1 MRGRS
6 AGPGPFF
13 LFLVLL
19 LGFERSRTWS
29 EGRRKGDVIQG
40 AVGILSDSA
49 LSGSSHG
56 AAGSGGGGE
65 GIFFSW
71 DGVEMWWG
79 GCSWNGGSLTGGRR
93 GSLGRGREQRRELD
107 TMEEEKQDEEKGR
120 AEGGGISCGEMEER
134 RGWSRPWGYVGDGGG
149 GGGEDNI
156 AKHSTPLNHR

>member
-1 MRGRS
+1 MRDRS

-56 AAGSGGGGE
+56 ATAGGEE

-71 DGVEMWWG
+71 DGVEIWWG
-79 GCSWNGGSLTGGRR
+79 GCSWNGGSLRGGRR
-93 GSLGRGREQRRELD
+93 GWLGRGREERRELD
-107 TMEEEKQDEEKGR
+107 AMEEEKGR

-134 RGWSRPWGYVGDGGG
+134 RGWSRP
-149 GGGEDNI
+149 
-156 AKHSTPLNHR
+156 